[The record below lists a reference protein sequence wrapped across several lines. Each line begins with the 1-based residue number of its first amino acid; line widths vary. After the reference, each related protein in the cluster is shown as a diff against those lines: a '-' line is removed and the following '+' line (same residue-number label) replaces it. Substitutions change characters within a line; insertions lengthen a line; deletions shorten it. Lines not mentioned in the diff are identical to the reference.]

1 MKEALA
7 AAGLLVLLAL
17 VLYFPALSGH
27 WRWDDPQLLLH
38 GLRFSVLEELFNP
51 QVWRQ
56 ISTAN
61 LMPWQDISIEL
72 DLILFGLR
80 PGLFYLHHLLALAAA
95 GLALYACLRLWV
107 ARLPAA
113 GGALLFMLGAPVLL
127 ASEQLMTRHYIEG
140 LVFCLLALMGF
151 VQSLRTQQARW
162 LIGGALCYLLA
173 VIAKEIY
180 VPLVVLLP
188 FIREGDSRQR
198 LRAVLPYAVIAACYV
213 VWRYWMLG
221 TLGGGYVVADQLTD
235 VSYFVTVLTVFARL
249 PFLLFGAGW
258 PLVMLL
264 LAALLLAH
272 HLYGERFYGERRA
285 RAGLWTTL
293 VAAAL
298 VLGPLIPLV
307 QFPGITTPDRFL
319 FLPWAALCFALAFYA
334 GQLAPALR
342 SIGAGWRNSAYVL
355 TAAVMAL
362 ALWQGLAQR
371 SVLRTATD
379 EFDAQSRFLWTYD
392 DSVAFLPSENV
403 APSFW
408 FIAGTRE
415 VRRELTGQ
423 EAPRPL
429 VDPLFLDA
437 SIDVLFV
444 YDRDCRCMREASG
457 AVAQMRQTLSQ
468 TLRSDVA
475 LEMDYEYDQGTFE
488 WRFGPYTDGSYTLV
502 SEVLGALPAPRAG
515 RLRFPVVDGTPFY
528 LRYTSPEGWV
538 TYSPLQTIR
547 YGEPVSWQR

>member
-7 AAGLLVLLAL
+7 AAGLFLLLAL
-17 VLYFPALSGH
+17 VLYFPSLSGH

-38 GLRFSVLEELFNP
+38 GLRFSLFEELGNP

-72 DLILFGLR
+72 DLILFGLT
-80 PGLFYLHHLLALAAA
+80 PGLFYLHHLVALAAA

-107 ARLPAA
+107 ERLPAA

-140 LVFCLLALMGF
+140 LVFCLLALIAF

-162 LIGGALCYLLA
+162 LIGGAMCYLLA

-188 FIREGDSRQR
+188 FIREGDSQQR
-198 LRAVLPYAVIAACYV
+198 LRAVLPYLLPYALIAACYV
-213 VWRYWMLG
+213 AWRYWMLG

-235 VSYFVTVLTVFARL
+235 VSYFATVLAVFARL

-258 PLVMLL
+258 PLVMLI
-264 LAALLLAH
+264 LAGLLLPH
-272 HLYGERFYGERRA
+272 HLFGERRA
-285 RAGLWTTL
+285 RAGLWTAL

-334 GQLAPALR
+334 GQVAPALR
-342 SIGAGWRNSAYVL
+342 ARGAGWRNGAYGL
-355 TAAVMAL
+355 AAVVMAL

-371 SVLRTATD
+371 SVLRVATD
-379 EFDAQSRFLWTYD
+379 EFDAQSRFLWAYD
-392 DSVAFLPSENV
+392 DSVAFLPSDNV

-408 FIAGTRE
+408 FIAGTRDF
-415 VRRELTGQ
+415 RRELTGQ

-429 VDPLFLDA
+429 IDPLFLDA
-437 SIDVLFV
+437 RVDVLFG
-444 YDRDCRCMREASG
+444 YDRECRCMREITG
-457 AVAQMRQTLSQ
+457 AIAQMRETLSQ

-475 LEMDYEYDQGTFE
+475 LEMDYEYDEGTFE
-488 WRFGPYTDGSYTLV
+488 WRFGPYTEGSYTLV

-515 RLRFPVVDGTPFY
+515 RQRFPVIDGTPFY
-528 LRYTSPEGWV
+528 LRYNSPEGWV

>member
-7 AAGLLVLLAL
+7 AAGMLVLLAL
-17 VLYFPALSGH
+17 ALYFPALSGH

-38 GLRFSVLEELFNP
+38 GLRFSIFEELGNP

-72 DLILFGLR
+72 DLILFGLT

-107 ARLPAA
+107 ERLPAA

-151 VQSLRTQQARW
+151 VQSLRTQQTRW
-162 LIGGALCYLLA
+162 LIAGSLCYLLA

-188 FIREGDSRQR
+188 FIREGDRQQR
-198 LRAVLPYAVIAACYV
+198 LWAALPYAAIAVCYV

-235 VSYFVTVLTVFARL
+235 VSYFASVLTVFARL

-264 LAALLLAH
+264 LVALLLAH
-272 HLYGERFYGERRA
+272 HLSGERRT
-285 RAGLWTTL
+285 RGGLWTAL
-293 VAAAL
+293 IAAAL
-298 VLGPLIPLV
+298 VLAPLIPLV

-342 SIGAGWRNSAYVL
+342 ARGAGWRNGAYAL
-355 TAAVMAL
+355 AAVVMVM

-371 SVLRTATD
+371 SVLRVATD

-392 DSVAFLPSENV
+392 DSVAFVPSANV

-408 FIAGTRE
+408 FIAGTRDF
-415 VRRELTGQ
+415 RRELTGQ

-429 VDPLFLDA
+429 IDPLFLDA
-437 SIDVLFV
+437 GIDVMFAF
-444 YDRDCRCMREASG
+444 DRDCRCMREVPG
-457 AVAQMRQTLSQ
+457 AVAQMRETLSQ

-475 LEMDYEYDQGTFE
+475 LEMDYEYDDGAFE
-488 WRFGPYTDGSYTLV
+488 WRFGPYADGSYTLV

-528 LRYTSPEGWV
+528 LRYNSPEGWV

-547 YGEPVSWQR
+547 YGQPVSWQR